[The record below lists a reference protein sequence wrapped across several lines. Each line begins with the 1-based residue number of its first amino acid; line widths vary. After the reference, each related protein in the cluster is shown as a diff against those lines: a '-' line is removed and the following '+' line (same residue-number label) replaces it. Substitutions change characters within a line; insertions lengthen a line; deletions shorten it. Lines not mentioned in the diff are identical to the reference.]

1 MSEINRDPTDERDFL
16 QFARAFDHPI
26 APAPS
31 FAEALRRQVAQSAAP
46 ATVDP
51 QPAHAPLIA
60 GRSAAVTLADRRPRR
75 IGFSILEIAAALLL
89 ISALALSAYVIN
101 AVGRPSTSIDTLDGQ
116 SAQLGS
122 AATPQSLDFSAGAN
136 WGGDEGR
143 SQYYGDAS
151 VDTAAAPIDIRIGD
165 AETTTVGPGL
175 VVGDSWYGWTVRA
188 GADAFL
194 RVNVTTGETV
204 WERDYRT
211 WGTLAS
217 DGQRLF
223 AFLIDDSATPT
234 PVPVAIDMQTGGIA
248 WRGAALHPFA
258 TQVEFENEAN
268 AVFNLGG
275 PPTELETYYVDLTS
289 EDHGPVVIGDTVYFT
304 DGMATTVALN
314 TSDGSERW
322 RYDRSANF
330 AGYSD
335 KIGTPAVGTIVAN
348 ERYLFVMLPDWSIV
362 SLDPN
367 TGREL
372 GRSFRGGFVVSTRH
386 VVGMNLLGDRLIVF
400 TASSFVDTNSS
411 IVVPDGPGGL
421 FGAVSV
427 LDARTLDVLVTSD
440 FIEGGII
447 HEAVV
452 TSTSAFV
459 LSYSERG
466 ERELVEV
473 DLVTGAL
480 SEPFGTGLL
489 GRSVRLS
496 GSGDTLVA
504 AVPSG
509 SVHVF
514 SMETHELLDQHGLGL
529 TESPTLVGG
538 PVPVV
543 DGRPVVIWKAGPN
556 DPVPQMPEAT
566 PIP

>member
-1 MSEINRDPTDERDFL
+1 MSGIKSDGGNPADDRDFH
-16 QFARAFDHPI
+16 QFIGAFDCPI

-31 FAEALRRQVAQSAAP
+31 FAEALRRQVAQSTPP
-46 ATVDP
+46 ATVDT
-51 QPAHAPLIA
+51 QPVNAPLIA
-60 GRSAAVTLADRRPRR
+60 GRSTAMTLVDRRPRR

-89 ISALALSAYVIN
+89 ISALAASAYVIN
-101 AVGRPSTSIDTLDGQ
+101 AVGRPSTSINTLDGQ

-151 VDTAAAPIDIRIGD
+151 VDTAAPPIDVRIGD

-194 RVNVTTGETV
+194 RVNVTTGETMWV
-204 WERDYRT
+204 RDYRT

-234 PVPVAIDMQTGGIA
+234 PVPVAIDMQTGEIA
-248 WRGAALHPFA
+248 WRGATLHPFA
-258 TQVEFENEAN
+258 TQIAPNEHLV
-268 AVFNLGG
+268 VFDGG
-275 PPTELETYYVDLTS
+275 TPPPADDIYYTDMTS
-289 EDHGPVVIGDTVYFT
+289 EEQGAVVVGNTVYFA
-304 DGMATTVALN
+304 DGGGTTVALN
-314 TSDGSERW
+314 AVDGTERW
-322 RYDRSANF
+322 RYDHPVNPT
-330 AGYSD
+330 
-335 KIGTPAVGTIVAN
+335 TPHPGIQFPSGGTIVAN
-348 ERYLFVMLPDWSIV
+348 ELYLFATLPDGSIV
-362 SLDPN
+362 SLNPA
-367 TGREL
+367 TGQEL
-372 GRSFRGGFVVSTRH
+372 GRVFRGSSPLHDRRLSA
-386 VVGMNLLGDRLIVF
+386 MSLRGDRLIL
-400 TASSFVDTNSS
+400 TSASSFVH
-411 IVVPDGPGGL
+411 DGTFGEP
-421 FGAVSV
+421 FGALSV
-427 LDARTLDVLVTSD
+427 LDAGTLDV
-440 FIEGGII
+440 
-447 HEAVV
+447 VV
-452 TSTSAFV
+452 TTDITEVTFAREMVVTDTSAF
-459 LSYSERG
+459 LLTYSERA
-466 ERELVEV
+466 EPELVEI
-473 DLVTGAL
+473 DLATGAL

-543 DGRPVVIWKAGPN
+543 NGQLILVWKAGPN
-556 DPVPQMPEAT
+556 DPAPQMPEAT